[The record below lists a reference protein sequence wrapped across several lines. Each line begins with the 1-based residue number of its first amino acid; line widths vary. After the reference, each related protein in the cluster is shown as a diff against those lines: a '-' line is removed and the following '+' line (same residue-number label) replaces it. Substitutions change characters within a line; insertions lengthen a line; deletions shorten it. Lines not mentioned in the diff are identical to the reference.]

1 MICVCL
7 GGASGGLI
15 LLGPKALGF
24 YERLPF
30 LFPFVCSFF
39 GIVAMVCGG
48 DVLIVVVPVFVVV
61 FRSERL
67 KVGGG

>member
-1 MICVCL
+1 MGLFCL
-7 GGASGGLI
+7 DQKLWAFMNGSL
-15 LLGPKALGF
+15 
-24 YERLPF
+24 F

-67 KVGGG
+67 KVGGGG